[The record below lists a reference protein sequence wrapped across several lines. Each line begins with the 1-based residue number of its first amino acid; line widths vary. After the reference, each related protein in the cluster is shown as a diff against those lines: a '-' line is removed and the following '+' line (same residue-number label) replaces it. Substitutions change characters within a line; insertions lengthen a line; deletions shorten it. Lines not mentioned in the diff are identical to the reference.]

1 MNIRIVV
8 FFLLLCMLFS
18 ACAPAAEVIP
28 APPESILYLGGA
40 VTLHQ
45 FEVVGGPGD
54 PERCSVILIRTPIVL
69 EKEGFHLAVV
79 GTTEDDEQDILF
91 TEADIVPENYY
102 AITEEQYSKYSSLIL
117 YLDYTWYGTLMSQR
131 IVNLLTLEEL
141 SSVESEFRL
150 NR

>member
-1 MNIRIVV
+1 MKKLIC
-8 FFLLLCMLFS
+8 FFLFFCMLFS

-54 PERCSVILIRTPIVL
+54 PTGGSEIIFRTPIVL

-79 GTTEDDEQDILF
+79 GTTEDDKQDILF
-91 TEADIVPENYY
+91 TEADIVPQNYY

-131 IVNLLTLEEL
+131 IVDLLTLEEL
-141 SSVESEFRL
+141 SSVKSEFHL
-150 NR
+150 NS